1 MAKNRNGMGSIRE
14 RADGRFE
21 GRYTGPDGRQHSV
34 FGKTSKECT
43 TKLKAAL
50 AAVDSGSWTQ
60 PNKMTVAQ
68 WIDLWLDKY
77 CVTVRPSTLR
87 NYTSKMAHVR
97 QSIGNIKLTSLS
109 VVHLRQLYANICKY
123 LAQTTCREIMIIF
136 SSSLNDAVRDKL
148 IPENPAKTMNLGKAR
163 PAKEMH
169 IVDRPQFAAFVS
181 AARET
186 PYANEL
192 IFLLLTGLRI
202 GELLGLKWNNVDLDK
217 GTMRIDRQLVLIDG
231 KYTLAETKNGEA
243 RTINLTPEA
252 VSLLK
257 NQKIRQ
263 LEARVKAGKLWTD
276 CGFTFTNAYG
286 DHLLFVTIGK
296 YVRRAGAAIGIS
308 ALHPHD
314 LRHSYAVAA
323 LRSGMSVKA
332 VQHNLGHA
340 SAAMTL
346 DVYAKYTDD
355 TGLEATRLMSVYFSG
370 VLGSN

>member
-1 MAKNRNGMGSIRE
+1 
-14 RADGRFE
+14 
-21 GRYTGPDGRQHSV
+21 
-34 FGKTSKECT
+34 
-43 TKLKAAL
+43 
-50 AAVDSGSWTQ
+50 
-60 PNKMTVAQ
+60 
-68 WIDLWLDKY
+68 
-77 CVTVRPSTLR
+77 
-87 NYTSKMAHVR
+87 
-97 QSIGNIKLTSLS
+97 
-109 VVHLRQLYANICKY
+109 
-123 LAQTTCREIMIIF
+123 
-136 SSSLNDAVRDKL
+136 
-148 IPENPAKTMNLGKAR
+148 
-163 PAKEMH
+163 
-169 IVDRPQFAAFVS
+169 
-181 AARET
+181 
-186 PYANEL
+186 
-192 IFLLLTGLRI
+192 
-202 GELLGLKWNNVDLDK
+202 
-217 GTMRIDRQLVLIDG
+217 MRIDRQLVLIDG